1 MGKDSPGPGVY
12 ESDSTALIKST
23 LSVTKTSQQYSIPR
37 NERFSYLGKSAVPA
51 PNSYVDSNSISN
63 KFALKRNGAYSMP
76 KQERKF
82 DFAKFSSMHNVLI
95 SKGYY

>member
-12 ESDSTALIKST
+12 ESDSTGLIKST
-23 LSVTKTSQQYSIPR
+23 LSVTKQSSQYSVPR
-37 NERFSYLGKSAVPA
+37 EERFSYLGKSAVPA